1 MEYLRQ
7 AVTRDRDVYILLNAL
22 NESPA
27 VNARGDVLVMIQ
39 TMRQWSLPG

>member
-1 MEYLRQ
+1 MEYLRK

-22 NESPA
+22 NESPG
-27 VNARGDVLVMIQ
+27 VNARDDVLTMIQ